1 LSRRVARI
9 IAKTRSIIAV
19 VLARTRF
26 GLRGR
31 TEPIL
36 IAVLVVGFAWA
47 LASALNELDA
57 AVKDA
62 SASLATIATIG
73 NQVPD

>member
-1 LSRRVARI
+1 VGWIQKPMHDRKI
-9 IAKTRSIIAV
+9 
-19 VLARTRF
+19 
-26 GLRGR
+26 GLRGS

-62 SASLATIATIG
+62 CASLATIATIG

>member
-1 LSRRVARI
+1 MHDRKI
-9 IAKTRSIIAV
+9 
-19 VLARTRF
+19 

-62 SASLATIATIG
+62 SASLAAIATIG